1 LEAAV
6 SSLFAPR
13 DSCEAGLP
21 YLLRR
26 ASRPCL
32 RARGGKIYQA
42 LREPALSLHPN
53 SLLSQMAE
61 DQKDDKPIFV
71 EGRWALMGATMD
83 GL

>member
-1 LEAAV
+1 
-6 SSLFAPR
+6 
-13 DSCEAGLP
+13 
-21 YLLRR
+21 
-26 ASRPCL
+26 
-32 RARGGKIYQA
+32 
-42 LREPALSLHPN
+42 LSLHPN